1 LIALHLVSDET
12 PKGCELED
20 ILKEIRKDII
30 TRCTKIIDDQRTE
43 A

>member
-1 LIALHLVSDET
+1 MTLHLVSGEN

-30 TRCTKIIDDQRTE
+30 TRCTKVVDDQRTE